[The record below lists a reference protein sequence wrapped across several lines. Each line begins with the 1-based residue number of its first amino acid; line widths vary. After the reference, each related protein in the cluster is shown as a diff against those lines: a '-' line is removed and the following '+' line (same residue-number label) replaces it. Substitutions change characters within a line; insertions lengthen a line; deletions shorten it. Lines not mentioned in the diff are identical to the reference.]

1 MVPRDSN
8 DAKTLTDQQIQFEH
22 GLVPVETSGWTMP
35 EGLATRYPA
44 LEGDVDVDVA
54 IVGAGLAGSS
64 LALHL
69 AEAGIRVAVVEARQP
84 GWGASGRNA
93 GHVLPI
99 LKDMQLLAAFPDGG
113 RKFINIFREHHT
125 IPFDLSQKHGID
137 CDATRSGYLNGMTRR
152 ATFQDFLARSAYLQ
166 DMGFQKVTP
175 LTGADMKTATGSDY
189 YPFGVVYENG
199 GRVNPYRFTN
209 GMIAAAVRM
218 GAAVYGDSEALT
230 LGKDGGRWRL
240 STTGGIVRAGRV
252 IFCTNAYPTDV
263 VPQFTKGFY
272 PLTAYA
278 LTTRPLPAEAL
289 DHIMPG
295 GATFAQVPVDLN
307 PLVRDRHN
315 RLILSSIPKIGG
327 SSDAAWHFQNQLRW
341 IHRTWPATRH
351 MRIELEAYWT
361 GRVAMRDKEF
371 PGVFELQPG
380 LYGLMYCNAWG
391 NVMAPLMGKI
401 LAEGLQRDRMDALP
415 FPIEQLEPVSFQRK
429 HEVLIRHLLIPAA
442 RIAQRLNIL

>member
-1 MVPRDSN
+1 MPSFSSN
-8 DAKTLTDQQIQFEH
+8 DGQVRAARCAQYER

-35 EGLATRYPA
+35 EGSAEQYPA
-44 LEGDVDVDVA
+44 LQGSIDVDIA

-99 LKDMQLLAAFPDGG
+99 LKDMKLFAAFPDGG
-113 RKFINIFREHHT
+113 RQFIDIFREHHT

-152 ATFQDFLARSAYLQ
+152 PVFEDFLVESAYLE

-175 LTGADMKTATGSDY
+175 LTGADMKAATGSDY

-230 LGKDGGRWRL
+230 LCKDGTRWRL
-240 STTGGIVRAGRV
+240 TTAGGEVCAARV

-263 VPQFTKGFY
+263 VPEFTKGFY

-278 LTTRPLPAEAL
+278 MTTKPLPVEAL
-289 DHIMPG
+289 DYIMPG
-295 GATFAQVPVDLN
+295 GATFAQVPIDLN

-315 RLILSSIPKIGG
+315 RLILSSIPKVGG
-327 SSDAAWHFQNQLRW
+327 APDAAWHFRNQLRW
-341 IHRTWPATRH
+341 IHRTWPETRH
-351 MRIELEAYWT
+351 MSIELEAYWT

-371 PGVFELQPG
+371 PGMFELQPG

-401 LAEGLQRDRMDALP
+401 LAAGLQRDCMDALP
-415 FPIEQLEPVSFQRK
+415 FPIERLQPVSFQSK

-442 RIAQRLNIL
+442 RMAQRLNVI

>member
-1 MVPRDSN
+1 MASLNNHDGKSKAEQHAQYER
-8 DAKTLTDQQIQFEH
+8 

-35 EGLATRYPA
+35 EGPARQYPA
-44 LEGDVDVDVA
+44 LHGSIDVDIA

-99 LKDMQLLAAFPDGG
+99 LKDMKLLAAFPDGG
-113 RKFINIFREHHT
+113 RRFIDIFREHHM
-125 IPFDLSQKHGID
+125 IPFDLSRKFGID

-152 ATFQDFLARSAYLQ
+152 SVFEDFLAKSAYLEE
-166 DMGFQKVTP
+166 MGFQKVTP
-175 LTGADMKTATGSDY
+175 LTGADMKAATGSDY

-209 GMIAAAVRM
+209 GMIAAAEQM
-218 GAAVYGDSEALT
+218 GAAVHGDSEALT
-230 LGKDGGRWRL
+230 LAKDGARWRL
-240 STTGGIVRAGRV
+240 TTADGEVRADRV

-263 VPQFTKGFY
+263 VPEFTKGFY

-278 LTTRPLPAEAL
+278 MTTKPLPAEAL
-289 DHIMPG
+289 DYIMPG
-295 GATFAQVPVDLN
+295 GATFAQVPLDLN

-315 RLILSSIPKIGG
+315 RLILSSIPKVGG
-327 SSDAAWHFQNQLRW
+327 SPDAAWHFQNQLRW
-341 IHRTWPATRH
+341 IHRTWPESRH

-401 LAEGLQRDRMDALP
+401 LAEALQRDRMDRLP
-415 FPIEQLEPVSFQRK
+415 FPVERLEPVSFQRK

-442 RIAQRLNIL
+442 RLAQRLNII